1 MIAEEST
8 FYQAGNF
15 YYSHALNNMKQC
27 TKYSGKVS
35 LDFINLEKNP
45 TYGTGKY
52 SESLQ
57 AGNIIIESDLRYK
70 IVSIEDLFEVTYAE
84 TDYYQQNPQI
94 SSSKAEQVMLSGI
107 MFVSETNPTE
117 VTLLTG
123 FSEVQGGYSGI
134 QSLLESNNY
143 SFKTVNILT

>member
-1 MIAEEST
+1 M
-8 FYQAGNF
+8 
-15 YYSHALNNMKQC
+15 
-27 TKYSGKVS
+27 
-35 LDFINLEKNP
+35 
-45 TYGTGKY
+45 
-52 SESLQ
+52 
-57 AGNIIIESDLRYK
+57 
-70 IVSIEDLFEVTYAE
+70 TYAE

-143 SFKTVNILT
+143 SFKTVNILTEDIPDSSNMVITRLLPKITRKKKSTNWKPSWETTARTGKS